1 MHLIWLEWSLLWLA
15 AWLVLFLTIKDN
27 DVRKEVLGAS
37 VLASV
42 FGLTEP
48 IFVPRYWDPPS
59 LFNLAQ
65 TTGFDIESFIFA
77 FSVGG
82 IVVGL
87 FERIFSM
94 HHKALEPGETKYTR
108 NTSLFAFTIFVS
120 ALFISLL
127 LFLPLNPIYSTIIT
141 LLAGGSLVVYLRPD
155 LRLKMIT
162 SAILFTAFYLLYFL
176 WFVLFAPGYVAQ
188 VWDMKALSGLLIA
201 GIPLEEIL
209 FAFGFGFFW
218 SGIYDLYSWRKL
230 EVMGFGFRRFRAK
243 RSWESEKIS

>member
-1 MHLIWLEWSLLWLA
+1 MHLIWLEWSLLWLG
-15 AWLVLFLTIKDN
+15 AWLVLFLLIKDT

-37 VLASV
+37 IIASV

-65 TTGFDIESFIFA
+65 TTGFDLESFIFA

-87 FERIFSM
+87 FERIFFV
-94 HHKALEPGETKYTR
+94 HHRALEPGETKYPR

-127 LFLPLNPIYSTIIT
+127 LFLSLNPIYSTIIT
-141 LLAGGSLVVYLRPD
+141 LVTGGLLIVYLRPD
-155 LRLKMIT
+155 LRLKMVS
-162 SAILFTAFYLLYFL
+162 SAFLFAAFYLLYFL
-176 WFVLFAPGYVAQ
+176 WFVLFAPGYVVQ
-188 VWDMKALSGLLIA
+188 VWHMQALSGVLIA

-209 FAFGFGFFW
+209 FALGFGFFW
-218 SGIYDLYSWRKL
+218 SAIYDLYAWRKL
-230 EVMGFGFRRFRAK
+230 EIKGFRFR
-243 RSWESEKIS
+243 RYRG